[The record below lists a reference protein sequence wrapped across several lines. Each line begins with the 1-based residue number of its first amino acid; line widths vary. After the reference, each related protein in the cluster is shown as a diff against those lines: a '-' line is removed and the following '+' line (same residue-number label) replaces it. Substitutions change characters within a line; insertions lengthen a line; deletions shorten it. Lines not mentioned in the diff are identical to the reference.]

1 MGGLTAAQF
10 NSGED
15 EDVTR
20 GIIAAQVYLRT
31 NMKVAWDDPCEQLN
45 IDDEVFKIT
54 DLDKK
59 DWALQFE
66 PPATVQEEATEK
78 LCC

>member
-45 IDDEVFKIT
+45 IDDGVFKIT
-54 DLDKK
+54 DLKIGRCNSNPQLLFK
-59 DWALQFE
+59 MRQRK
-66 PPATVQEEATEK
+66 K